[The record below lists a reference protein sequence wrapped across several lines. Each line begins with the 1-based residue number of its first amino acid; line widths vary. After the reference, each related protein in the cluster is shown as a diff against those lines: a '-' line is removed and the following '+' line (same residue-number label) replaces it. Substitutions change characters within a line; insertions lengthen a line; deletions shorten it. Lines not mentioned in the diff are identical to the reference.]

1 MIVIFRNQER
11 RYYLTFR
18 LVDRYIDVVFYFIL
32 FYFVEGGGEEEEINI
47 EVVAVEKR
55 HEEYSSLLP
64 TNIINKWK

>member
-11 RYYLTFR
+11 RYYLTFQ

-32 FYFVEGGGEEEEINI
+32 LREGGGEEEEINI

-55 HEEYSSLLP
+55 HEEYASLLP